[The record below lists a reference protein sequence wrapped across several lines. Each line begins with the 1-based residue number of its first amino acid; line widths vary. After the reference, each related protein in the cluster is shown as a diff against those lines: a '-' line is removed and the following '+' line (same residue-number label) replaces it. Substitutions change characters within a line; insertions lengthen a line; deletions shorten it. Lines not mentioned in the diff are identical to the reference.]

1 MTESVDD
8 VVDDRLHSSSWSKP
22 MKSLPKPGLYMST
35 QKVVGM
41 RIVVEEVFGPTDD
54 DPDDDFYIVNFIDE
68 ASKDDFSAM
77 GDEMDGEQW
86 EAFVAEY
93 GLVHQG

>member
-1 MTESVDD
+1 
-8 VVDDRLHSSSWSKP
+8 
-22 MKSLPKPGLYMST
+22 MKELPKIGLYLST
-35 QKVVGM
+35 KKVAGM

-54 DPDDDFYIVNFIDE
+54 DPDDDFYLVNIIDE
-68 ASKDDFSAM
+68 ASKDDYLAD